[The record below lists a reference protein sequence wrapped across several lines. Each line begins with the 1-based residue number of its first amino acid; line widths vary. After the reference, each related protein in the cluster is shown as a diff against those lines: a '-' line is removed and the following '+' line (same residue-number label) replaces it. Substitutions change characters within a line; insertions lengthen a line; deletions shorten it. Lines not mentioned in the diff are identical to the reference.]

1 MLHVPL
7 PAAWTFAGRRELAE
21 TRASTPSMFDLTGPI
36 VQSRLEPDFYKFTMG
51 QLIWRKYAD
60 VEVRFAFANRTPQA
74 KLGDVVDLGE
84 LREQFDHARSLLF
97 TNTEL
102 HYLRGTNEYQQR
114 MFDEGYLE
122 FLRGLRLPD
131 FELRRTDG
139 ELQVA
144 FSGRWAEVTYW
155 ETLALSIINETYYRT
170 LLRSLSR
177 FERTAIF
184 AEGIRRLRQKITV
197 LKDRPDIE
205 FSDFGTRR
213 RFSAAW
219 QRVVDEALMEELNRG
234 SADGPLLGTSNT
246 YLAMATGLVPM
257 GTAAHEVP
265 MIVAGLL
272 DDGNADPEWLRQ
284 AQREVVDAWWEQY
297 EWGLSIFLP
306 DTFGTDFFLTVVTPD
321 DLRRWKG
328 FRWDS
333 GDLRQFG
340 ERIITAYAEIGVD
353 PREKMIVASDALD
366 LPAILDAQR
375 SLGDRIRV
383 SYGWGTGLT
392 NDLLDNVMVG
402 DRWFGPMSLV
412 VKPTHAKGRGLVKLS
427 DNPAKAVGRPE
438 DVARYKR
445 AASYRERPSIALK
458 Y

>member
-1 MLHVPL
+1 
-7 PAAWTFAGRRELAE
+7 
-21 TRASTPSMFDLTGPI
+21 MFDLTGPI

-51 QLIWRKYAD
+51 QLVWRRYAD
-60 VEVRFAFANRTPQA
+60 VEVTFSFASRTPQA
-74 KLGDVVDLGE
+74 RIGDVVDLGE
-84 LREQFDHARSLLF
+84 LREQLEHARSLPF

-131 FELRRTDG
+131 FHLRRAGSDL
-139 ELQVA
+139 EIA
-144 FSGRWAEVTYW
+144 FTGRWAEVTYW
-155 ETLALSIINETYYRT
+155 ETIALSIVNETYYRT

-184 AEGIRRLRQKITV
+184 AEGIRRLRRKIAV
-197 LKDRPDIE
+197 LRGRPDIH

-219 QRVVDEALMEELNRG
+219 QRIVDEALRDELNQG
-234 SADGPLLGTSNT
+234 SFEGPLLGTSNT
-246 YLAMATGLVPM
+246 WLAMATGLVPM
-257 GTAAHEVP
+257 GTSAHELP

-272 DDGNADPEWLRQ
+272 DAGGADPDWLRE
-284 AQREVVDAWWEQY
+284 AQRQVIDAWWEQY

-333 GDLRQFG
+333 GDLGQFG
-340 ERIITAYAEIGVD
+340 ERIIAAYEQVGVD
-353 PREKMIVASDALD
+353 AREKMLVASDALD
-366 LPAILDAQR
+366 LPVIVDAQDYFR
-375 SLGDRIRV
+375 GRIRA

-392 NDLLDNVMVG
+392 NDLLDNVMAG

-412 VKPTHAKGRGLVKLS
+412 VKPTEADGRGLVKLS

-445 AASYRERPSIALK
+445 AAAYRERAATPLK